1 MIKSS
6 NPKFIWFTSDA
17 SAFLILFSSANILLQ
32 HLFDAEMK
40 SADAP
45 VVFRGVRLWQIM
57 CRTFLKGL
65 CVYLNHVVCITQHL
79 SLMQQRRLSAESQ
92 RVLAPLT
99 VIYHKM
105 WTYGNSWA
113 QDILN
118 NSIISEIRQA
128 AGQKLQRCKDC
139 THWWFYCDVRS
150 ILINIWSDFSTL

>member
-6 NPKFIWFTSDA
+6 NPEFIWFTFDA
-17 SAFLILFSSANILLQ
+17 SVFLFCFLQPTYFYSTSWCWDEVHWCSSSFS
-32 HLFDAEMK
+32 
-40 SADAP
+40 
-45 VVFRGVRLWQIM
+45 GVRWWQIM
-57 CRTFLKGL
+57 CRIFLKGL

-105 WTYGNSWA
+105 WTYRNCWA

-118 NSIISEIRQA
+118 NSIISQIRQA

-139 THWWFYCDVRS
+139 THWCFYCDVRS
-150 ILINIWSDFSTL
+150 ILINIWFDFSTL